1 MDRTGLIKVKNSMR
15 EMLNRAARLAPLV
28 GLVGILGPAQDAA
41 AGDYEGSPKVAQFV
55 GEMTRDYGFAG
66 EQLIDVFR
74 EVERKQAIL
83 DAISRPAERVKT
95 WKDYGPMFLTSAR
108 IARGVDF
115 WRQHEAALARA
126 EQEYGVPAQVI
137 VAIIGVETFFGRNT
151 GNYRVMDAL
160 STLSFDYP
168 PRADFFRKELREFL
182 LLAREQQIDPLTI
195 KGSYAGA
202 MGLPQ
207 FMPSSFR
214 AYAVDFDG
222 DGHINIWSDPDDA
235 IGSVASYFKQH
246 GWVAGEPVVSR
257 ATLRGDRAEEGL
269 SPGIEPVKTVGELRA
284 LGWAS
289 HDALRDDLPVT
300 AFRLDGDNGPEY
312 WIGLKNFYAITRYN
326 RSVMYAMAVHQLS
339 DLLVQARGSSNA
351 SIVDAHINQGFGLRS
366 TGPFGCQLHLYD
378 QSFATAGQ
386 CHPLETGP
394 GYQPCPQGRCAVVGC
409 GCLAHPRCHADPA
422 QWPIQSQPLHGVG
435 QDLLPAE

>member
-1 MDRTGLIKVKNSMR
+1 MR
-15 EMLNRAARLAPLV
+15 NWAARYAPLV
-28 GLVGILGPAQDAA
+28 GLVGILGSVQEAL
-41 AGDYEGSPKVAQFV
+41 AGDYEGSPQVAEFV

-66 EQLIDVFR
+66 EQLMDVFR
-74 EVERKQAIL
+74 NAERKQSIL

-95 WKDYGPMFLTSAR
+95 WKEYRPMFLTDAR
-108 IARGVDF
+108 VARGVDF
-115 WRQHEAALARA
+115 WRQHEAALTRA
-126 EQEYGVPAQVI
+126 EQEYGVSASVI

-151 GNYRVMDAL
+151 GNYRVIDAL

-168 PRADFFRKELREFL
+168 PRAAFFRKELREFL
-182 LLAREQQIDPLTI
+182 LLAREEQVDPLSL

-222 DGHINIWSDPDDA
+222 DGHINIWTDPDDA

-246 GWVAGEPVVSR
+246 GWVAGEAVVSR
-257 ATLRGDRAEEGL
+257 ATVTGTRVDEGL

-289 HDALRDDLPVT
+289 HDALRDDMPVT

-312 WIGLKNFYAITRYN
+312 WMGLKNFYAITRYN
-326 RSVMYAMAVHQLS
+326 RSVMYAMAVHQLA
-339 DLLVQARGSSNA
+339 DLLVQARG
-351 SIVDAHINQGFGLRS
+351 VK
-366 TGPFGCQLHLYD
+366 
-378 QSFATAGQ
+378 
-386 CHPLETGP
+386 
-394 GYQPCPQGRCAVVGC
+394 
-409 GCLAHPRCHADPA
+409 
-422 QWPIQSQPLHGVG
+422 
-435 QDLLPAE
+435 